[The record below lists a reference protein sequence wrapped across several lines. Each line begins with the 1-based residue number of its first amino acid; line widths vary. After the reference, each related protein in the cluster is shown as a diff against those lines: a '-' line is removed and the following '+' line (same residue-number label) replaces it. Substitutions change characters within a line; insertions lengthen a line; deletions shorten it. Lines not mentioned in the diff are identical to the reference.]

1 MRDEMLTESMG
12 EDVDEPVALLKRHC
26 EAVYQIAANL
36 CTSLREA
43 AEVTRQ
49 TILSASRE
57 SNSRPH
63 GSFRVSLY
71 GIAVRKSLRQR
82 EADARGSVSPEIF
95 LPHFDA
101 RGRHGPLPG
110 RSPWL
115 DQIEP
120 ASVSGLLRQVVSS
133 MEPAVAAAYVLCDLV
148 DLPAR
153 EAAAILEVS
162 PEIVRRR
169 AHRARLMLG
178 GFLEQLAAA

>member
-1 MRDEMLTESMG
+1 MRDEMLTERMG
-12 EDVDEPVALLKRHC
+12 QDVGDPVALLERHC
-26 EAVYQIAANL
+26 EAVYRIAANL
-36 CTSLREA
+36 CTSLRDA

-57 SNSRPH
+57 SGSRPH
-63 GSFRVSLY
+63 GSFRVWLY

-82 EADARGSVSPEIF
+82 EADPRGSVSPEIF

-101 RGRHGPLPG
+101 RGRLPPLSG
-110 RSPWL
+110 QSSVL

-120 ASVSGLLRQVVSS
+120 ASVSGLLRQVLSS
-133 MEPAVAAAYVLCDLV
+133 MEPRVAAAYVLCDLV
-148 DLPAR
+148 DFPAR
-153 EAAAILEVS
+153 DAAFILEVS

-178 GFLEQLAAA
+178 GFLEQLTAA